1 MEEGG
6 QHVVGC
12 VNKTKNEQS
21 FTNTTISYTLARM
34 PHDFCVSLRKT
45 YGAILHFL
53 TANALVAGIVGS
65 IPPMYIL
72 GFMIYNST
80 STTPFIYASYMTG
93 SGYSIFGVLGAA
105 WLLACLSI
113 WKMMPNLLTLSIF
126 VYKCLGHWAFV
137 SFVIVLFYFTHY
149 AGIKV
154 TAYLAAGLLPPV
166 LLLLF
171 AADVMRTQRTKMYA
185 ALAAAAHRITQP
197 EPTQVNV
204 LEV

>member
-1 MEEGG
+1 
-6 QHVVGC
+6 
-12 VNKTKNEQS
+12 
-21 FTNTTISYTLARM
+21 M
-34 PHDFCVSLRKT
+34 PAQDFCVSLRKT

-53 TANALVAGIVGS
+53 TANAAVAGVVS
-65 IPPMYIL
+65 SVPPIYIL

-80 STTPFIYASYMTG
+80 SHTPFIYASYMTG

-171 AADVMRTQRTKMYA
+171 AADVMRAQRTKMYA
-185 ALAAAAHRITQP
+185 ALARGGGGLTVRET
-197 EPTQVNV
+197 EPAPALEQTQVNV
-204 LEV
+204 FEAQEK